1 MKKYS
6 LTNIIKGAKNKIYR
20 RCLSANGLFT
30 SSVGATTS
38 LILVLAVSSLA
49 ALFIATNDTNAVAAP
64 SISLS
69 ISSDMLS
76 FDLAPN
82 SANGTFAGSS
92 NLTVNVELSGS
103 GGYMVGIKSGSS
115 SNATDLV
122 NTSDDTR
129 VFSSISDLTSAT
141 DFAASTS
148 TAATNYNGKW
158 GYLPSKFNSLD
169 NVSYRPAPSATGDIL
184 EETSGTNDTGEYT
197 IAIGARAGLD
207 IAPGTYSNTFVI
219 YAIANNGCNPG
230 ATVIGEARCMQDIND
245 NVINSMEIDHQYT
258 LIDSRDQKDYHVARM
273 RDGRVWMT
281 QNLDFDIVT
290 DTNSADYVALT
301 SENTDLT
308 TFGSQNYLANVSGG
322 TQYGYFCYD
331 SDGNDITGSTTN
343 NCQNSGDII
352 KWVPVNAT
360 LAKSAYASWNS
371 NNNAPYSWDGGDYYY
386 YTSGTTSLDNN
397 WTLSQCA
404 TSGRTE
410 EECRHYHIGNYYSWS
425 ASVASNNTSGL
436 STAYAVMGNSICPA
450 GWRLPY
456 GRTSTNSTDVGYY
469 SEINYT
475 WIAEGIATSYIT
487 NGSNATFK
495 TTNNV
500 TGFNAMR
507 TAPMYM
513 VRAGYRS
520 GNGSAV
526 TNPRSYGTYQTSTIS
541 NSAGASYTFTP
552 YFYNNGLYPAY
563 YSGTYAYRY
572 YGKSIRC
579 VARQTNTSSTTVIF
593 DGNGNSGGSMNN
605 QTIRAN
611 SSVNLTPN
619 AYTRTDYVFNGWNTK
634 ADGTGVAY
642 YDAAKFYAMTGNGT
656 NNVTLYAQWA
666 INVTIKTTT
675 GVSQVY
681 VREVGTNTNLCSTSS
696 TSGTACKLE
705 PNTSYTV
712 FASLISGYSFSS
724 WNLAGAGS
732 LSSTTSTTTTLT
744 TDAAATTLTPSTTPN
759 AYNITVNVIGGIS
772 NVTFTNATYG
782 TQSVSAAGGKV
793 SLRHN
798 QVYDITVT
806 LANGNYFLSWTKT
819 AGNGTLG
826 SESVMNTTFTPNAGT
841 ATLQIRAANTQIKT
855 AAGIDSVTVSRDGS
869 TICTTTDATTGSY
882 CNLILGTQYDIT
894 ATLHQGYSFGSWSNT
909 GNGTIDNSGV
919 ITTTFIPAQ
928 SSAIDVL
935 TPSAVGN
942 PYTVTV
948 VFGNEHVTSV
958 TIDGETFTSSGGTK
972 TLTAGTAYTISGT
985 TDDLSRVAFTASANG
1000 EVSRNTFTLYGDATL
1015 TAEGLDRI
1023 YMQNVPPATLAT
1035 LMPNVGDEAVLYDN
1049 RDDKPYTVAHMA
1061 DGKYWMTQNLDLC
1074 IGCAGVTALT
1084 SENTHLTTSGSGW
1097 YSSGYTSSNGVITW
1111 TPAATAITSSYTI
1124 SDTTVSPSWPTAGYN
1139 PDPYAYTT
1147 PYSAEG
1153 GDVYVYTSGST
1164 SDDTV
1169 FTSLSNCMAT
1179 GGHTKA
1185 ECAHYHVGNYYSWT
1199 AAIASNDS
1207 SAYFPRYDNA
1217 ANDIC
1222 PAGWRLP
1229 KGNGMTHTASTREF
1243 GELFRAAG
1251 IAESL
1256 NATSYATNGFN
1267 NIRIAPLYFVR
1278 GGYLSGSSLSDRG
1291 SFGGYW
1297 SSSVGGTYYAYDA
1310 HFTSSSVNSGFE
1322 GNRNGG
1328 NGIRCVAQ

>member
-1 MKKYS
+1 MKKNS

-38 LILVLAVSSLA
+38 LILVLAISSLA

-82 SANGTFAGSS
+82 SANGTFASSS

-103 GGYMVGIKSGSS
+103 GGYTVGIKSGSS
-115 SNATDLV
+115 SNATNLV
-122 NTSDDTR
+122 NSSDSAR

-169 NVSYRPAPSATGDIL
+169 NVSYRPAPSVTGDVL
-184 EETSGTNDTGEYT
+184 EETSGINDTGEYT

-219 YAIANNGCNPG
+219 YAIANNGCNPD

-245 NVINSMEIDHQYT
+245 NVINSMEIDRQYT
-258 LIDSRDQKDYHVARM
+258 LMDSRDQKDYHVARM
-273 RDGRVWMT
+273 QDGRVWMT

-331 SDGNDITGSTTN
+331 SDGNDITGSTNN

-352 KWVPVNAT
+352 KWVPANAT
-360 LAKSAYASWNS
+360 LAKSAYASWVS
-371 NNNAPYSWDGGDYYY
+371 NNNVPYSWDGGDYYY
-386 YTSGTTSLDNN
+386 YTSGTTGSDNN

-410 EECRHYHIGNYYSWS
+410 EECRHYHIGNYYNWS
-425 ASVASNNTSGL
+425 ASVASNNTSRL
-436 STAYAVMGNSICPA
+436 ATAYAVMGNSICPA

-456 GRTSTNSTDVGYY
+456 GRTSTSSTDVGYY

-487 NGSNATFK
+487 SGSNATFK
-495 TTNNV
+495 TTNNI

-513 VRAGYRS
+513 VRAGYRN
-520 GNGSAV
+520 GTGSAV

-541 NSAGASYTFTP
+541 NSTGASYTFTP
-552 YFYNNGLYPAY
+552 YFYNSGLYPAY
-563 YSGTYAYRY
+563 YSGTYAYRNF
-572 YGKSIRC
+572 GKSIRC

-605 QTIRAN
+605 QTISAN
-611 SSVNLTPN
+611 SSANLTSN
-619 AYTRTDYVFNGWNTK
+619 AYTRTNYVFNGWNTK

-642 YDAAKFYAMTGNGT
+642 NDAAKFYAMTGNGT

-666 INVTIKTTT
+666 VNVTIKTAT

-681 VREVGTNTNLCSTSS
+681 VREVGSSTNLCSTSS
-696 TSGTACKLE
+696 TSGTACKLK

-712 FASLISGYSFSS
+712 VTSLNSGYSFSS

-744 TDAAATTLTPSTTPN
+744 TGAAATTLTPSTTPN

-772 NVTFTNATYG
+772 NVAFTNATYG
-782 TQSVSAAGGKV
+782 TQSVSAAGGTV

-798 QVYDITVT
+798 QVYNITVT

-841 ATLQIRAANTQIKT
+841 ATLQVRAANTQIKT
-855 AAGIDSVTVSRDGS
+855 AAGVDSVTVSRDGS
-869 TICTTTDATTGSY
+869 TICTATDATTGSY

-909 GNGTIDNSGV
+909 GNGTIGNSGV
-919 ITTTFIPAQ
+919 ITTTFTPAQ

-935 TPSAVGN
+935 TSSAVGN

-948 VFGNEHVTSV
+948 LFGNEHVTSV

-985 TDDLSRVAFTASANG
+985 TDLSTVAFTASDNG
-1000 EVSRNTFTLYGDATL
+1000 EVSGNTFTLYGDATL

-1023 YMQNVPPATLAT
+1023 YMQNVPSATLAT
-1035 LMPNVGDEAVLYDN
+1035 LMPNVGDETVLYDN

-1074 IGCAGVTALT
+1074 IGCTDVTALT
-1084 SENTHLTTSGSGW
+1084 SENTHLTTSGSGA
-1097 YSSGYTSSNGVITW
+1097 YSNGYTSLNGVITW

-1124 SDTTVSPSWPTAGYN
+1124 SGTTVSPAWPTN
-1139 PDPYAYTT
+1139 NYTN

-1153 GDVYVYTSGST
+1153 GDMYVYTSGST

-1169 FTSLSNCMAT
+1169 FTSLSDCMTT
-1179 GGHTKA
+1179 GGHTEA
-1185 ECAHYHVGNYYSWT
+1185 ECAHYHVGNYYSWS
-1199 AAIASNDS
+1199 AAIASNNS
-1207 SAYFPRYDNA
+1207 SNYSSQYDNA
-1217 ANDIC
+1217 VNDIC

-1229 KGNGMTHTASTREF
+1229 KGRAATDTASTREF

-1251 IAESL
+1251 ITSSL
-1256 NATSYATNGFN
+1256 TATSYATNGFN

-1278 GGYLSGSSLSDRG
+1278 GGHIYGSSLGSRG
-1291 SFGGYW
+1291 SYGLYW
-1297 SSSVGGTYYAYDA
+1297 SSTVYDSTNAYGA
-1310 HFTSSSVNSGFE
+1310 YFSYSYIFSATSDI
-1322 GNRNGG
+1322 RNYGH
-1328 NGIRCVAQ
+1328 GIRCVAQ